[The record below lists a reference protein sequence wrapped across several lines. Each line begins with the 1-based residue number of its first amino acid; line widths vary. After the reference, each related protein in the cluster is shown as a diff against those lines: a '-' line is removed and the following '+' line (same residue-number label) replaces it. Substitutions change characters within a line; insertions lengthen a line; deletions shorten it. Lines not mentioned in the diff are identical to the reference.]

1 MLSYLFPVLS
11 FTFGVLVSGAPLCPD
26 IISTAGGG
34 LPNGTLPPAVSQSGI
49 KEIQLALF
57 LENLEVSFFTAG
69 VANISRWGTNGYAND
84 SMEIVN
90 KIAAVSV
97 LLLDSLGVVTDISA
111 ARTCP
116 SCNSFLAT

>member
-11 FTFGVLVSGAPLCPD
+11 FSFGVLVSGAPLCPD

-34 LPNGTLPPAVSQSGI
+34 LPNSTLPPAVSQSGI

-84 SMEIVN
+84 TMKIVN
-90 KIAAVSV
+90 KIAAVSI
-97 LLLDSLGVVTDISA
+97 LLLDPLGVIADILTG
-111 ARTCP
+111 RRCP
-116 SCNSFLAT
+116 S